1 MTPPAWTERAAPHI
15 GGMKTLPSRWQGA
28 VIVCG
33 KCSKRIGGGFG
44 PKGKTPL
51 HKALAR
57 AMNGGGKLAKLLK
70 WRSGVVESRCL
81 KVCPKSAVVVI
92 DGRAPG
98 TWLIVPKGADVD
110 ALADRL
116 SGGSVSDRC

>member
-1 MTPPAWTERAAPHI
+1 
-15 GGMKTLPSRWQGA
+15 MKTLPTHWRGT
-28 VIVCG
+28 VVVCG

-81 KVCPKSAVVVI
+81 KVCPKNAVVVI
-92 DGRAPG
+92 DGRAPDK
-98 TWLIVPKGADVD
+98 WLIVPRDSDVD
-110 ALADRL
+110 ALAERL
-116 SGGSVSDRC
+116 SGANAPDRC

>member
-1 MTPPAWTERAAPHI
+1 
-15 GGMKTLPSRWQGA
+15 MKTLPSRWEGA

-44 PKGKTPL
+44 RKGKTPL
-51 HKALAR
+51 HKALGR

-81 KVCPKSAVVVI
+81 KVCPKNAVVVI

-98 TWLIVPKGADVD
+98 KWLIVPKGADVD
-110 ALADRL
+110 ALAARL
-116 SGGSVSDRC
+116 TGDQVSDATASDSC